1 MNDHPGEIQKPQI
14 ARSHFPSRT
23 LSASLRSGIRMDAFQ
38 ENLRAWLA
46 ADLGDIAGTFK
57 PFGKYGPEHY
67 PPHGVPLFD
76 LPLEYLC
83 WFQKKGWPSGRIGE
97 LLRIL
102 HQLKTDGCDEV
113 FDRFRQARGGRT
125 SLRER

>member
-1 MNDHPGEIQKPQI
+1 MTIAAKYRSIKSRPSFRI
-14 ARSHFPSRT
+14 ARSRT
-23 LSASLRSGIRMDAFQ
+23 HATLRHPHMDALD

-46 ADLGDIAGTFK
+46 ADLGDIAGTFM
-57 PFGKYGPEHY
+57 PFGKYSAEHY

-83 WFQKKGWPSGRIGE
+83 WFEKRGWPAGRIGE
-97 LLRIL
+97 LLRVV

>member
-1 MNDHPGEIQKPQI
+1 
-14 ARSHFPSRT
+14 
-23 LSASLRSGIRMDAFQ
+23 MDAFQ

-46 ADLGDIAGTFK
+46 ADLGDIAGTCM
-57 PFGKYGPEHY
+57 PFGKYGPDHY

-83 WFQKKGWPSGRIGE
+83 WFQKKGWPGSRIGE
-97 LLRIL
+97 LLRIV

-113 FDRFRQARGGRT
+113 FDRFRQTRGGRT

>member
-1 MNDHPGEIQKPQI
+1 LIRGGRRISDAAG
-14 ARSHFPSRT
+14 
-23 LSASLRSGIRMDAFQ
+23 ASLHRMKRLE
-38 ENLRAWLA
+38 ENLRDWLA
-46 ADLGDIAGTFK
+46 ADLADIGGTFM

-83 WFQKKGWPSGRIGE
+83 WFEKKGWPAGRIGE
-97 LLRIL
+97 LLRVL
-102 HQLKTDGCDEV
+102 HQLKTDGCDEI
-113 FDRFRQARGGRT
+113 FDRFRKARGGRT